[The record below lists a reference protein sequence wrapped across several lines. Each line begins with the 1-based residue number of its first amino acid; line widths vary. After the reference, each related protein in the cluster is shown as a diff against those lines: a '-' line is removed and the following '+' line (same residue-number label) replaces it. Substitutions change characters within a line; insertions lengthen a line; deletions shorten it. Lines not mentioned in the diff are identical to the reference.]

1 VKEKQLDFEDLLVR
15 QAMEREVQKTPPAP
29 PAPAKPHFR
38 LFSALKNLGRRR
50 GGNRTA
56 EKS

>member
-15 QAMEREVQKTPPAP
+15 QAMERELQKKPPEP
-29 PAPAKPHFR
+29 PAPAKPRFR

-50 GGNRTA
+50 GNRGV
-56 EKS
+56 EKT